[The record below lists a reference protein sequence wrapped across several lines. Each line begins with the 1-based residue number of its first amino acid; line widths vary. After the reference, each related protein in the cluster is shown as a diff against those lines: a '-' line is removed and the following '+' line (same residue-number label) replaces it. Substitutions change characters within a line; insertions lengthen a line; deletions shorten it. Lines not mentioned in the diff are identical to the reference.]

1 MIEFALGFIACAILY
16 TFWPALAV
24 IPSGWLRRIWTVLN
38 NRKSPE

>member
-24 IPSGWLRRIWTVLN
+24 IPSGWLRRIWTAVN
-38 NRKSPE
+38 ARRPIE